1 MKKCEFCGCYFS
13 WWERLTK
20 VAREHVRM
28 CEVIAILRNE
38 RDTYRS
44 KLIDSN
50 IENSRLRLQME
61 LEHKPQVINW
71 IDVPSTNNTPIDYE
85 CPADCGCR
93 Q

>member
-28 CEVIAILRNE
+28 CEVIEILRNE
-38 RDTYRS
+38 RNTYRS
-44 KLIDSN
+44 KLTDAN
-50 IENSRLRLQME
+50 IENSRLRQKME
-61 LEHKPQVINW
+61 A
-71 IDVPSTNNTPIDYE
+71 DVQSWLVGAPDSQYDYE